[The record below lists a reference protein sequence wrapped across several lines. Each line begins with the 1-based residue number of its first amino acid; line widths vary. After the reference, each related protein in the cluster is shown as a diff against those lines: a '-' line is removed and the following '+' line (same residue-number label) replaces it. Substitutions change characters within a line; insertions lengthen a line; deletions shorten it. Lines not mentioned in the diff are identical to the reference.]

1 MIATLA
7 IDLGGTKILAALVEG
22 PSVIASA
29 QVSTDRDGGPEAW
42 LGQIAGLARPWQG
55 SYAAAGISVTGLV
68 HDGLWSAM
76 NQKTLAVPPG
86 FPLAARACD
95 AVGMVPALANDA
107 HAAAWGEYR
116 HGAGAGRDMVFL
128 TVSTGIG
135 GGIVLGGRLVTG
147 RGGVAGHVG
156 QMSLDGGP
164 VENLASGTWIA
175 TAAASAGHPSDARA
189 VFEAAARGAPWAEEI
204 VALSASRLGRLCTDL
219 QCLLDPE
226 VIVIGGGVGLAPG
239 FLDRVTETLDQYPP
253 PVRPTLARAALGPE
267 AGIIGMAALATE
279 TKPGSD

>member
-1 MIATLA
+1 MTTTLSL
-7 IDLGGTKILAALVEG
+7 DLGGTKILAALVEG
-22 PSVIASA
+22 PCVITSA
-29 QVSTDRDGGPEAW
+29 QVATDRDGGPEAW
-42 LGQIAGLARPWQG
+42 LAQIAALAQPWRG
-55 SYAAAGISVTGLV
+55 RYAAAGISVTGLV
-68 HDGLWSAM
+68 HDGVWSAM
-76 NQKTLAVPPG
+76 NQKTLAVPQG
-86 FPLAARACD
+86 FPLAERGAE

-107 HAAAWGEYR
+107 QAAAWGEYR

-164 VENLASGTWIA
+164 VEDAASGTWIA
-175 TAAASAGHPSDARA
+175 AAAAEAGHPCDARA
-189 VFEAAARGAPWAEEI
+189 VFEAAARGAPWAGEI
-204 VALSASRLGRLCTDL
+204 VALSASRLARLCSDL

-239 FLDRVTETLDQYPP
+239 FLDRVTTFLHQYPP

-267 AGIIGMAALATE
+267 AGIIGMAALANE
-279 TKPGSD
+279 PKPGSD